1 MGQYLCTGHCHL
13 WSRLPST
20 MRATFLPLLLFIGE
34 AAGASS
40 AVHSISPTS
49 ISEGGGVIFI
59 YGHGFSADNF
69 NFNDPILGN
78 KIWFYNDFETIPCA
92 TPVKKNWLLQNPQAP
107 STTTVVCSL
116 PARQSKEG
124 STRYSM
130 KMTVDGNEIDNA
142 AYFSVNFDNWR
153 TPILRDID
161 HRYGA
166 PGDEVTVF
174 GRIITKNVGPGGSDL
189 DNFDEMD
196 SKSLQNIFFGT
207 GNCDLMDDLG
217 HPRGVYLDVNSAG
230 NYERDGNLTCKTSGS
245 FIGPLNATLL
255 VSEYGQSIIDKSAL
269 SVNSKGQAFFYHTLP
284 EVTSVTSNTGADV
297 GGTFLTLEGL
307 GFDGYKDNTQVF
319 VNDALC
325 ENVEVTSTTL
335 VCKTPAEADVGAST
349 GGPRGL
355 KYNLWKGEVVDETAI
370 GAAVDALDASASEEF
385 LVDQG
390 FINKQMSDE
399 QSDYTGK
406 LSGLFIAPNSGNFGF
421 AVCSNDAAELY
432 LSTSADPSGKVMV
445 ASSSSACDK
454 PSSYDSPVELV
465 EGENYW
471 IEAVHI
477 QRDSVASNATNFLQI
492 SLLQYNTFLTTD
504 TLSLARNEN
513 QETRRGSATRR
524 VLSYEWRISL
534 ISFLDASS
542 T

>member
-142 AYFSVNFDNWR
+142 ADFSV
-153 TPILRDID
+153 
-161 HRYGA
+161 
-166 PGDEVTVF
+166 
-174 GRIITKNVGPGGSDL
+174 
-189 DNFDEMD
+189 NFDEMD

-319 VNDALC
+319 VNDCACCKKGVGAMQCGFPMHKFCYKKSDMGCPGVCNYKYTLSGKGYPCFSDHSNTDCAWCNKNGWQC
-325 ENVEVTSTTL
+325 EQNAITGPDSKKGSRCQARTNQKYCASQQGDCKHIGYCDPNATCKKKANVGKFGQYWQCECNKGYTGNGIQCMDGEGNLRAQPGQQVEVTLTMTAGLYEDAPVENEFSHGDAMESL
-335 VCKTPAEADVGAST
+335 LAEM
-349 GGPRGL
+349 
-355 KYNLWKGEVVDETAI
+355 ETAG
-370 GAAVDALDASASEEF
+370 GACAGDD
-385 LVDQG
+385 
-390 FINKQMSDE
+390 
-399 QSDYTGK
+399 
-406 LSGLFIAPNSGNFGF
+406 
-421 AVCSNDAAELY
+421 C
-432 LSTSADPSGKVMV
+432 
-445 ASSSSACDK
+445 
-454 PSSYDSPVELV
+454 
-465 EGENYW
+465 
-471 IEAVHI
+471 EA
-477 QRDSVASNATNFLQI
+477 
-492 SLLQYNTFLTTD
+492 TFEVT
-504 TLSLARNEN
+504 E
-513 QETRRGSATRR
+513 
-524 VLSYEWRISL
+524 V
-534 ISFLDASS
+534 
-542 T
+542 